1 MKERRTIM
9 KRTKQSLRTLFL
21 ICATIM
27 LTIGVVGCTD
37 GMKHPEEYSTDG
49 SNKVA
54 ATSNPQTISKED
66 QRHTWPLKVD
76 EGTVS
81 CKLSKQGDPIL
92 RFTTS
97 DGEQYALNQVQGNE
111 HLKSIETLKSDK
123 SKSVG
128 TLMSFAFSV
137 CDIPK

>member
-1 MKERRTIM
+1 M
-9 KRTKQSLRTLFL
+9 KRIKQSLRTLSL
-21 ICATIM
+21 TCATIM
-27 LTIGVVGCTD
+27 LTVGLVGCTD

-66 QRHTWPLKVD
+66 LGHTWPLKVD

-81 CKLSKQGDPIL
+81 CKLSKHGDPIL

-97 DGEQYALNQVQGNE
+97 DGAHYALNQVQDNE

-123 SKSVG
+123 SKSLG
-128 TLMSFAFSV
+128 TLTSFAFSV

>member
-1 MKERRTIM
+1 MII
-9 KRTKQSLRTLFL
+9 KRLKQSLRTILL
-21 ICATIM
+21 MCATIM
-27 LTIGVVGCTD
+27 LTVGVVGCTD
-37 GMKHPEEYSTDG
+37 GMKHPEEYSTDE
-49 SNKVA
+49 SNKVV

-66 QRHTWPLKVD
+66 LGHTWPLKVD

-81 CKLSKQGDPIL
+81 CKLSKHGDPIL

-97 DGEQYALNQVQGNE
+97 DGAQYALNQVQDNE

>member
-1 MKERRTIM
+1 MII
-9 KRTKQSLRTLFL
+9 KRLKQSLRTILL

-27 LTIGVVGCTD
+27 LTVGVVGCTD
-37 GMKHPEEYSTDG
+37 GMKHPEEYSTDE
-49 SNKVA
+49 SNKVV

-66 QRHTWPLKVD
+66 LGHTWPLKVD

-81 CKLSKQGDPIL
+81 CKLSKHGDPIL

-97 DGEQYALNQVQGNE
+97 DDAQYALNQVQDNE

>member
-1 MKERRTIM
+1 M
-9 KRTKQSLRTLFL
+9 KRIKQSLRTLFL

-27 LTIGVVGCTD
+27 LTVGVVGCAD

-49 SNKVA
+49 SNKVT

-66 QRHTWPLKVD
+66 LGHTWPLKVD

-81 CKLSKQGDPIL
+81 CKLSKHGDPIL

-97 DGEQYALNQVQGNE
+97 DGAQYALNQVQDNG

>member
-1 MKERRTIM
+1 M
-9 KRTKQSLRTLFL
+9 KRTKQSLRTLSL

-27 LTIGVVGCTD
+27 LTVGVGGCTD
-37 GMKHPEEYSTDG
+37 GMRHPEEYSTDG
-49 SNKVA
+49 SNRVV
-54 ATSNPQTISKED
+54 ATSNPQAISKED
-66 QRHTWPLKVD
+66 LGHTWPLKVD

-81 CKLSKQGDPIL
+81 CKLRKHGDPIL

-97 DGEQYALNQVQGNE
+97 DDEQYALNQVQDNE

>member
-1 MKERRTIM
+1 M
-9 KRTKQSLRTLFL
+9 KRIEQSLRTLFL

-27 LTIGVVGCTD
+27 LTVGVVGCAD

-54 ATSNPQTISKED
+54 ATSNPQTISKEELG
-66 QRHTWPLKVD
+66 HTWPLKVHK
-76 EGTVS
+76 GTVS
-81 CKLSKQGDPIL
+81 CKLSKQGNPIL

-97 DGEQYALNQVQGNE
+97 DGEQYALNQVPENE
-111 HLKSIETLKSDK
+111 HLNSIETLKSDK

>member
-1 MKERRTIM
+1 MIIKLI
-9 KRTKQSLRTLFL
+9 KQSLRTLFL
-21 ICATIM
+21 IYATIM
-27 LTIGVVGCTD
+27 LTVGVVGCTD

-66 QRHTWPLKVD
+66 LGHTWPLKVD
-76 EGTVS
+76 KGAVS
-81 CKLSKQGDPIL
+81 CRLSKQGDPIL

-97 DGEQYALNQVQGNE
+97 DGAQYALNQVQDNE

>member
-1 MKERRTIM
+1 M
-9 KRTKQSLRTLFL
+9 KRIKQSLRTILL
-21 ICATIM
+21 ICATVM
-27 LTIGVVGCTD
+27 LTVGVVGCAD

-66 QRHTWPLKVD
+66 LGHTWPLKVD

-81 CKLSKQGDPIL
+81 CELSKHGDPIL

-97 DGEQYALNQVQGNE
+97 DGAQYALNQVQDNE

-137 CDIPK
+137 CDIPR

>member
-1 MKERRTIM
+1 
-9 KRTKQSLRTLFL
+9 
-21 ICATIM
+21 M
-27 LTIGVVGCTD
+27 LTVGVVGCTD

-66 QRHTWPLKVD
+66 LGHTWPLKVD

-97 DGEQYALNQVQGNE
+97 DGEQYALNQVQDNE
-111 HLKSIETLKSDK
+111 NLKSIEILKSDK

-137 CDIPK
+137 CDVPK

>member
-1 MKERRTIM
+1 MM
-9 KRTKQSLRTLFL
+9 KRIKQSIKALLL
-21 ICATIM
+21 ICATIT
-27 LTIGVVGCTD
+27 LTVGVAGCTD
-37 GMKHPEEYSTDG
+37 GMKHPEEYPTDG

-66 QRHTWPLKVD
+66 LGHTWPLKVD

-81 CKLSKQGDPIL
+81 CEHSKQGNPIL

-97 DGEQYALNQVQGNE
+97 DGEQYALNQVADNE
-111 HLKSIETLKSDK
+111 NLKNIETLKSDS

-137 CDIPK
+137 CDLPK

>member
-1 MKERRTIM
+1 MII
-9 KRTKQSLRTLFL
+9 KRLKQSLRTILL

-27 LTIGVVGCTD
+27 LTVGVVGCTD
-37 GMKHPEEYSTDG
+37 GMKHPEEYSTDE
-49 SNKVA
+49 SNKVV

-66 QRHTWPLKVD
+66 LGHTWPLKVD

-81 CKLSKQGDPIL
+81 CKLSKHGDPIL

-97 DGEQYALNQVQGNE
+97 DGAQYALNQVQDNE
-111 HLKSIETLKSDK
+111 NLKSIETLKSDK

>member
-1 MKERRTIM
+1 M

-27 LTIGVVGCTD
+27 LTVGVGGCTD
-37 GMKHPEEYSTDG
+37 GMRHPEQYSTDG
-49 SNKVA
+49 SNRVA
-54 ATSNPQTISKED
+54 ATSNPQTISKENLG
-66 QRHTWPLKVD
+66 HTWPLKVD

-81 CKLSKQGDPIL
+81 CKLSKHGDPIL

-97 DGEQYALNQVQGNE
+97 DGEQYALNQVQDNE
-111 HLKSIETLKSDK
+111 NLKSIETLKSDK

-128 TLMSFAFSV
+128 TLTSFAFSV

>member
-1 MKERRTIM
+1 MKERRMII
-9 KRTKQSLRTLFL
+9 KRLKQSLRTILL

-27 LTIGVVGCTD
+27 LTVGAVGCTD
-37 GMKHPEEYSTDG
+37 GMKHPEEYSTDE

-66 QRHTWPLKVD
+66 LGHTWPLKVD

-97 DGEQYALNQVQGNE
+97 DGEQYALNQVQDNE
-111 HLKSIETLKSDK
+111 NLKSIETLKSDK

>member
-1 MKERRTIM
+1 M
-9 KRTKQSLRTLFL
+9 KRIKQSLRTLFL

-27 LTIGVVGCTD
+27 LTVGVVGCAD

-66 QRHTWPLKVD
+66 LGHTWPLKVD

-81 CKLSKQGDPIL
+81 CKLSKQGEPIL

-97 DGEQYALNQVQGNE
+97 DSEQYALNQVQDNE

-128 TLMSFAFSV
+128 TLMNLAFSV

>member
-1 MKERRTIM
+1 MKQI
-9 KRTKQSLRTLFL
+9 KQSLRTLFL

-27 LTIGVVGCTD
+27 LTVGVVGCAD

-49 SNKVA
+49 SNRVA

-66 QRHTWPLKVD
+66 LGHTWPLKVD

-97 DGEQYALNQVQGNE
+97 DDEQYALNQIQDNE

-128 TLMSFAFSV
+128 TLMSFAFAV

>member
-1 MKERRTIM
+1 M
-9 KRTKQSLRTLFL
+9 KRIKQSLRTLFL

-27 LTIGVVGCTD
+27 LTVGLVGCTD
-37 GMKHPEEYSTDG
+37 GIKHPEEYSTDG

-66 QRHTWPLKVD
+66 LGHTWPLKVD

-81 CKLSKQGDPIL
+81 CKLSKHGDPIL

-97 DGEQYALNQVQGNE
+97 DGAQYALNQVQDNE
-111 HLKSIETLKSDK
+111 NLKSIETLKSDK
-123 SKSVG
+123 SKSLG
-128 TLMSFAFSV
+128 TLTSFAFSV

>member
-1 MKERRTIM
+1 M
-9 KRTKQSLRTLFL
+9 KRIKQSLRTLFL
-21 ICATIM
+21 ICTTIM
-27 LTIGVVGCTD
+27 LTVGVVGCTD
-37 GMKHPEEYSTDG
+37 GMNHPEEYSTDG

-54 ATSNPQTISKED
+54 ATSNPQIISKED
-66 QRHTWPLKVD
+66 LGHTWPLKVD

-81 CKLSKQGDPIL
+81 CKFSKQGDPIL

-97 DGEQYALNQVQGNE
+97 DDEQYALNQVQDNE

-137 CDIPK
+137 CDVPK

>member
-1 MKERRTIM
+1 M
-9 KRTKQSLRTLFL
+9 KRIKQSLRTLFL

-27 LTIGVVGCTD
+27 LTVGVVGCAD

-66 QRHTWPLKVD
+66 LGHTWPLKVD

-97 DGEQYALNQVQGNE
+97 DGEQYALNQVRENE
-111 HLKSIETLKSDK
+111 HLNSIETLKSDK
-123 SKSVG
+123 GKSVG
-128 TLMSFAFSV
+128 ALMSFAFSV

>member
-1 MKERRTIM
+1 MKQI
-9 KRTKQSLRTLFL
+9 KQSLRTLFL

-27 LTIGVVGCTD
+27 LTVGVGGCTD

-49 SNKVA
+49 SNRVA

-66 QRHTWPLKVD
+66 LGHTWPLKVD

-97 DGEQYALNQVQGNE
+97 DGEQYALNQVPENE
-111 HLKSIETLKSDK
+111 HLNSIETLKSDK
-123 SKSVG
+123 GKSVG
-128 TLMSFAFSV
+128 ALMSFAFSV

>member
-1 MKERRTIM
+1 M
-9 KRTKQSLRTLFL
+9 KRIKQSLRTLFL
-21 ICATIM
+21 ICATVM
-27 LTIGVVGCTD
+27 LTVGVVGCAD

-66 QRHTWPLKVD
+66 LGHTWPLKVD

-97 DGEQYALNQVQGNE
+97 DGEQYALNQVRENE
-111 HLKSIETLKSDK
+111 HLNSIETLKSDK
-123 SKSVG
+123 GKSVG
-128 TLMSFAFSV
+128 ALMSFAFSV

>member
-1 MKERRTIM
+1 M
-9 KRTKQSLRTLFL
+9 KRIKQSLRTFFL

-27 LTIGVVGCTD
+27 LIVGVVGCTD

-49 SNKVA
+49 GNKVA
-54 ATSNPQTISKED
+54 ATSNPQTIFKED
-66 QRHTWPLKVD
+66 LGHTWPLKVD

-97 DGEQYALNQVQGNE
+97 DGEQYALNQVRENE
-111 HLKSIETLKSDK
+111 HLNSIETLKSDK
-123 SKSVG
+123 GKSVG
-128 TLMSFAFSV
+128 ALMSFAFSV

>member
-1 MKERRTIM
+1 M
-9 KRTKQSLRTLFL
+9 KRIKQSLRTLSL
-21 ICATIM
+21 ICATLM
-27 LTIGVVGCTD
+27 LTVGVVGCTD
-37 GMKHPEEYSTDG
+37 GMRHPEEYSTDG

-66 QRHTWPLKVD
+66 LGHTWPLKVD

-97 DGEQYALNQVQGNE
+97 DGAQYALNQVQDNE

-137 CDIPK
+137 CNIPK

>member
-1 MKERRTIM
+1 M
-9 KRTKQSLRTLFL
+9 KRIKHSLRTLSL

-27 LTIGVVGCTD
+27 LTVGVVGCTD
-37 GMKHPEEYSTDG
+37 GMRHPEEYSTDG

-54 ATSNPQTISKED
+54 ATSNPQAISKEELG
-66 QRHTWPLKVD
+66 HTWPLKVD

-97 DGEQYALNQVQGNE
+97 DGEQYALNQVQDNE

-137 CDIPK
+137 CDVPK

>member
-1 MKERRTIM
+1 MIIKRLKQSFRTI
-9 KRTKQSLRTLFL
+9 LL
-21 ICATIM
+21 ICATVM
-27 LTIGVVGCTD
+27 LTVGVVGCAD

-66 QRHTWPLKVD
+66 LGHTWPLKVD

-97 DGEQYALNQVQGNE
+97 DGEQYALNQVQDNE
-111 HLKSIETLKSDK
+111 NLKSIETLKSDK

>member
-1 MKERRTIM
+1 MII
-9 KRTKQSLRTLFL
+9 KRLKQSLRTILL

-27 LTIGVVGCTD
+27 LTVGVVGCTD
-37 GMKHPEEYSTDG
+37 GMKHPEEYSTDV

-54 ATSNPQTISKED
+54 ATSNPQTISKEELG
-66 QRHTWPLKVD
+66 HTWPLKVHK
-76 EGTVS
+76 GTVS
-81 CKLSKQGDPIL
+81 CKLSKQGNPIL

-97 DGEQYALNQVQGNE
+97 DGEQYALNQVQDNE

-123 SKSVG
+123 SKSLG
-128 TLMSFAFSV
+128 TLTSFAFSV

>member
-1 MKERRTIM
+1 MKEGRMII
-9 KRTKQSLRTLFL
+9 KRLKQSLRTILL

-27 LTIGVVGCTD
+27 LTVGVVGCTD
-37 GMKHPEEYSTDG
+37 GMKHPEEYSTDE

-66 QRHTWPLKVD
+66 LGHTWPLKVD

-97 DGEQYALNQVQGNE
+97 DGEQYALNQVQDNE
-111 HLKSIETLKSDK
+111 HFKSIEELKSDK

>member
-1 MKERRTIM
+1 M
-9 KRTKQSLRTLFL
+9 KRIKQSLRTLFL

-27 LTIGVVGCTD
+27 LTVGVVGCTD
-37 GMKHPEEYSTDG
+37 GMRHPEEYSTDG
-49 SNKVA
+49 SNKTA
-54 ATSNPQTISKED
+54 ATSNPQAISKEKLG
-66 QRHTWPLKVD
+66 HTWPLKVD
-76 EGTVS
+76 KGTVS
-81 CKLSKQGDPIL
+81 CKLNKQGDPTL

-97 DGEQYALNQVQGNE
+97 DGEQYALNQVQDNE

-137 CDIPK
+137 CDVPK

>member
-1 MKERRTIM
+1 MKERRMII
-9 KRTKQSLRTLFL
+9 KRLKQSLRTILL

-27 LTIGVVGCTD
+27 LTVGVVGCTD
-37 GMKHPEEYSTDG
+37 GMKHPEEYSTDE
-49 SNKVA
+49 SNKVV

-66 QRHTWPLKVD
+66 LGHTWPLKVD

-81 CKLSKQGDPIL
+81 CKLSKHGDPIL

-97 DGEQYALNQVQGNE
+97 DDAQYALNQVQDNE

-137 CDIPK
+137 CDISK

>member
-1 MKERRTIM
+1 M
-9 KRTKQSLRTLFL
+9 KRIKQSIKATLL
-21 ICATIM
+21 ICVTIT
-27 LTIGVVGCTD
+27 LTVGVVGCTD
-37 GMKHPEEYSTDG
+37 GMKHPEEYPTDG

-66 QRHTWPLKVD
+66 LGHTWPLKVD

-81 CKLSKQGDPIL
+81 CEHSKQGDPIL

-97 DGEQYALNQVQGNE
+97 DGEQYALNQVTGNE
-111 HLKSIETLKSDK
+111 NLRNIETLKSDD

-137 CDIPK
+137 CDRPNKLE

>member
-1 MKERRTIM
+1 MII
-9 KRTKQSLRTLFL
+9 KRLKQSLRTILL
-21 ICATIM
+21 ICAIIM
-27 LTIGVVGCTD
+27 LTLGVVGCTD

-66 QRHTWPLKVD
+66 LGHTWPLKVD

-97 DGEQYALNQVQGNE
+97 DGEQYALNQVQDNE

-123 SKSVG
+123 SKSLG

>member
-1 MKERRTIM
+1 M
-9 KRTKQSLRTLFL
+9 KRIKQSLRTLFL

-27 LTIGVVGCTD
+27 LTVGVVGCTD

-54 ATSNPQTISKED
+54 ATSNPQTISKEVLG
-66 QRHTWPLKVD
+66 HTWPLKVD

-97 DGEQYALNQVQGNE
+97 DGEQYALNQVRENE
-111 HLKSIETLKSDK
+111 HLNSIETLKSDK
-123 SKSVG
+123 GKSVG
-128 TLMSFAFSV
+128 ALMSFAFSV